1 MNIAIIGTGLIGQ
14 AWAIVFARGG
24 CQVRL
29 WDGDAAALE
38 RASGL
43 IARQIAQLQDERLL
57 DDAQVVSARIQSC
70 GELAQAL
77 QGADYVQENLP
88 EVLDIKQDIFRKL
101 DALAAPQTVLAS
113 STSSIPAS
121 AFTADLPG
129 RHRCLVAHPVNPP
142 YLVPVVELCGAPWTD
157 AASME
162 KARSV
167 MNQVGQ
173 KPVTVHKELEGFI
186 LNRLQ
191 GALLREAFRLV
202 QKGYVSAEDLDVT
215 VKDGLGLRWSFMGP
229 FETIDLNAPQGLAE
243 YCTRYGGMFRS
254 IATEQTGTEA
264 WSPELVAELERQRRE
279 QLPQDEL
286 LQRRLWRDQRLMALM
301 RHKRELPE

>member
-57 DDAQVVSARIQSC
+57 DDAQAVSARIQSC

-229 FETIDLNAPQGLAE
+229 FETIDLNAPRGLAE
-243 YCTRYGGMFRS
+243 YCARYGGMFRS